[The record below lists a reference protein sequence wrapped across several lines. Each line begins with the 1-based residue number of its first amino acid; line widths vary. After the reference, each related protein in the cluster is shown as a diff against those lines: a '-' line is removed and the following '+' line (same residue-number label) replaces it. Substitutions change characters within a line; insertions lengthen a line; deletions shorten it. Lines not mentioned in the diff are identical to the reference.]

1 MFQPFLHLYADPST
15 ARPGSNLNDSALEG
29 STIPLLHSIFFYLI
43 EVGCHF
49 LFQGIFPTQ
58 GSNPCL
64 LPWQTDSLP
73 LSHPGSPSRV
83 FEDPSVLVLPLHLR
97 SVSCLSLLVLY
108 PRRLTSVLRLLRQ
121 LASEQ
126 L

>member
-15 ARPGSNLNDSALEG
+15 ARPGSNLKDSALEG
-29 STIPLLHSIFFYLI
+29 TTIPLLNSFCCFFLI

-58 GSNPCL
+58 GSSPRL

-73 LSHPGSPSRV
+73 LSHPGSHCTV
-83 FEDPSVLVLPLHLR
+83 FLDFHY
-97 SVSCLSLLVLY
+97 CLD
-108 PRRLTSVLRLLRQ
+108 
-121 LASEQ
+121 ASED
-126 L
+126 LKLLENEGHSLYI